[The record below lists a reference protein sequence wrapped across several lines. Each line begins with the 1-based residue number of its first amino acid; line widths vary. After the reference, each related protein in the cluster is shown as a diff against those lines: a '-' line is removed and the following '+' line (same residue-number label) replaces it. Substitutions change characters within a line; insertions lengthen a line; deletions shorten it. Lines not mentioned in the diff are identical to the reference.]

1 MAAASWPRGWL
12 SDKLEGSSCG
22 EPEVGSMANALLSL
36 LSSIVG
42 GTLVLAGQFFAR
54 RAEDRRQ
61 WLLRLHEAAADLA
74 TSYFQEAA
82 LVNDARRSGKA
93 MKEVPNTTYVVDRQK
108 ALGRFRALPWGSA
121 FEPERQRMGGAV
133 TALWRA
139 WDEDEDFER
148 AYEEVRGAVAD
159 FTGAVG
165 RHLSGRSDRSSRL
178 GR

>member
-1 MAAASWPRGWL
+1 
-12 SDKLEGSSCG
+12 
-22 EPEVGSMANALLSL
+22 MANALLSL

-54 RAEDRRQ
+54 RAENRRQ

-93 MKEVPNTTYVVDRQK
+93 MNEVPATTYVVDRQK
-108 ALGRFRALPWGSA
+108 ALGRFRALPWGSD
-121 FEPERQRMGGAV
+121 FETERQRMGGAV

-139 WDEDEDFER
+139 WDDEDEDFQH
-148 AYEEVRGAVAD
+148 AYDEVRGAVAD
-159 FTGAVG
+159 FTGAIG
-165 RHLSGRSDRSSRL
+165 RHLSGRPARPSR
-178 GR
+178 